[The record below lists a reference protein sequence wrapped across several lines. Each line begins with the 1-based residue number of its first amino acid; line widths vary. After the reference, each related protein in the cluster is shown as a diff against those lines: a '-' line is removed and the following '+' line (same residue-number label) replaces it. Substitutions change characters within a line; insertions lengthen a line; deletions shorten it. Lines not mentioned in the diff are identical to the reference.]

1 MSLDSLPLI
10 RVGDKIPMYGE
21 KSFTYDLSDLSSL
34 GITNSSS
41 TNDILESY
49 SYGNYDE

>member
-10 RVGDKIPMYGE
+10 RIGDKTPIYGK
-21 KSFTYDLSDLSSL
+21 KSLTYNLSDLSSL